1 MIAARRYRGWIA
13 AAVLLGGATA
23 AADPPASQKLLY
35 RWVDAQGHVHYGD
48 RIPPEAVHQEYAEVD
63 GTGRTRKEV
72 EREKSAQELESA
84 QRNEQAAQQKA
95 AYDRYLI
102 ETYPTLNDLKASFET
117 QLQSLDQRSAN
128 AKRSLSENQAT
139 LTDLNSR
146 RASAEAEGSDAVAK
160 LQQQIDSFEASRAQ
174 TTDVLNKIEIERKA
188 SITRFDS
195 DVQRYRVLTGAAP
208 ADR

>member
-1 MIAARRYRGWIA
+1 
-13 AAVLLGGATA
+13 LLGGAA
-23 AADPPASQKLLY
+23 AVADPPASQKLLY

-48 RIPPEAVHQEYAEVD
+48 RIPPEAVHQEYDEVD

-72 EREKSAQELESA
+72 EREKTAQEVESA

-95 AYDRYLI
+95 AYDRYLL

-128 AKRSLSENQAT
+128 AKRSLAESQAT
-139 LTDLNSR
+139 LADLRSR
-146 RASAEAEGSDAVAK
+146 RPSAEAEGSDAVAK
-160 LQQQIDSFEASRAQ
+160 LQQDISNFEASAAQ
-174 TTDVLNKIEIERKA
+174 TTDVINKIEIERKA

-208 ADR
+208 GDH